1 MTVSIKIVL
10 ADDHT
15 ILRAGLKSLI
25 DVMSDYE
32 VIGEADNGL
41 EAVEL
46 VKELQPDI
54 VIMDI
59 GMPNLNG
66 VAATRRIVRSMPKV
80 RILSLSM
87 HTETQF
93 VREMLDAGAGGYL
106 LKDCAFEELEIAL
119 STVLKDQIY
128 LSPAVTSGLIN
139 SLTDDKDVS
148 DHSQSLSKITSRE
161 REVLQLLAEGHS
173 TADIAGKLN
182 ISDKTVESHR
192 KNIMDKL
199 NIKNVAA
206 LTKFAIRAG
215 LTSV

>member
-1 MTVSIKIVL
+1 MSISKKIIL

-25 DVMSDYE
+25 DVIDGYD

-46 VKELQPDI
+46 VKKLHPDI

-66 VAATRRIVRSMPKV
+66 VAATRRIMHSMPDVK
-80 RILSLSM
+80 ILTLSM

-93 VREMLDAGAGGYL
+93 VREMLDVGASGYL

-119 STVLKDQIY
+119 STIIKGQVY
-128 LSPAVTSGLIN
+128 LSPGVTSGLIN
-139 SLTDDKDVS
+139 SLTNEGDDT
-148 DHSQSLSKITSRE
+148 SQSKSLTKITPRE
-161 REVLQLLAEGHS
+161 REVLQLLAEGFS
-173 TADIAGKLN
+173 TIAIADKLN

-199 NIKNVAA
+199 NIKSVAA
-206 LTKFAIRAG
+206 LTKYAIRAG

>member
-215 LTSV
+215 ITSV